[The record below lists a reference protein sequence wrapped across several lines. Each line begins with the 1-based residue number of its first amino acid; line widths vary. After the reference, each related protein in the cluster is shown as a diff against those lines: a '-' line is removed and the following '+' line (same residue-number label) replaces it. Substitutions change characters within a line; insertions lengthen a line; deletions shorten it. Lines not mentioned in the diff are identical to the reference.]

1 MCVLKKEIKMK
12 YHNYIIKKV
21 KDDLGE
27 EYNESLNC
35 VYDKNGKYINECLT
49 LSNAKEYIDSN
60 FDSNVLC

>member
-1 MCVLKKEIKMK
+1 MK

-27 EYNESLNC
+27 EYNENLNC
-35 VYDKNGKYINECLT
+35 VYDIYSKDGRYINECLT
-49 LSNAKEYIDSN
+49 LSNAKEYIDSG